1 MEYKNLLEVVN
12 PTYSQ
17 LIYMKDKYNKVTLTE
32 YMAIKWEY
40 KFNTRMTDK
49 DYKQFRKE
57 VETLQLDT
65 FEIYAYMEDY
75 YNI

>member
-32 YMAIKWEY
+32 YMAIKWER